1 MYINTGSQLK
11 RRVLSSKSMLTSLF
25 CAVILLANALFIT
38 GLPSGGL
45 NAAEPAKNALPKD
58 VLNSIM
64 WKSVATDYLLSDKNS
79 NGTIIMN
86 DAVKVVAPKVAE
98 DQLNVPVSVDATAVK
113 NVRKI
118 IVVADLNP
126 LPEVLTY
133 EPLNAA
139 ARISFRIKVDQGTPV
154 RAAVLDAE
162 GVWHVGGTYLD
173 ASGGGCSQPAQ
184 AYKTD
189 NWVERLTEVRAKI
202 WRRLGAEQATLRFT
216 IRHPMDTGLA
226 DGIPAF
232 YIEQLNLTDGTGN
245 PLGRLTVHE
254 PVSENPTITVYPHLK
269 QAMDKIEIKGRDNEG
284 NLIKASVPVP
294 VTSTRLQ
301 TSE

>member
-1 MYINTGSQLK
+1 MSFSEIYRLK
-11 RRVLSSKSMLTSLF
+11 RQLVLMLCTFILVAYGSLS
-25 CAVILLANALFIT
+25 
-38 GLPSGGL
+38 SGGL
-45 NAAEPAKNALPKD
+45 NAAEPENKELPKD

-86 DAVKVVAPKVAE
+86 SAIKVVAPKDAE
-98 DQLNVPVSVDATAVK
+98 DQLNVPVSVDATAIK

-118 IVVADLNP
+118 LVVADLNP

-162 GVWHVGGTYLD
+162 GVWHVAGTYLD
-173 ASGGGCSQPAQ
+173 ASGGGCSQPAL
-184 AYKTD
+184 AYKND
-189 NWVERLTEVRAKI
+189 DWVKRLAEVRGKI
-202 WRRLGAEQATLRFT
+202 WRHLGKDQATLRFS

-232 YIEQLNLTDGTGN
+232 YVENLKLTDSAGKI
-245 PLGRLTVHE
+245 LGRLTVHE
-254 PVSENPTITVYPHLK
+254 PVSENPTITVYPFIK
-269 QAMDKIEIKGRDNEG
+269 QTIDKIQIKGRDNEG
-284 NLIKASVPVP
+284 NLFKASVPVP

-301 TSE
+301 TRK

>member
-1 MYINTGSQLK
+1 MSFSKIYGLK
-11 RRVLSSKSMLTSLF
+11 RQLTSML
-25 CAVILLANALFIT
+25 CAFVLVTLSGPL
-38 GLPSGGL
+38 SGGL
-45 NAAEPAKNALPKD
+45 NAAETAGKELPDD
-58 VLNSIM
+58 VLKSIM
-64 WKSVATDYLLSDKNS
+64 WKSVATKYLLSDKNS

-86 DAVKVVAPKVAE
+86 SAVKVDAPKVAE
-98 DQLNVPVSVDATAVK
+98 DQLNVPVSVDATSIK

-118 IVVADLNP
+118 IVIADLNP

-133 EPLNAA
+133 QPLNAA
-139 ARISFRIKVDQGTPV
+139 ARISFRIKVEQGTPV

-162 GVWHVGGTYLD
+162 GVWYVGGTYLD
-173 ASGGGCSQPAQ
+173 ASGGGCSQPAL

-189 NWVERLTEVRAKI
+189 NWVERLTEVRARI
-202 WRRLGAEQATLRFT
+202 WRRLGSDQTTLRFS

-232 YIEQLNLTDGTGN
+232 YIEQLNLTDSSGN

-254 PVSENPTITVYPHLK
+254 PVSENPTITLYPHLK
-269 QAMDKIEIKGRDNEG
+269 QTVDKIEIKGRDNEG

-294 VTSTRLQ
+294 IKSTRLQ
-301 TSE
+301 TAK